1 MLQTLKSAYHG
12 GNGDDIFFS
21 AGWQNNINGGNG
33 ADTISYQTR
42 HQNNVI
48 GDEGVTIDLA
58 AGAAQTGA
66 SRFETLTSI
75 ENAIGSEL
83 ADRIGGTHGDN
94 LLGRLGGNDEVHG
107 FGGNDIIEGGFGA
120 DVMSGGTGADHFVYR
135 TARDS
140 SGGNFTPFL
149 VDVIADFSSAEG
161 DRVDLSLVPGS
172 DGFVFNGTADFSGR
186 GNGEIR
192 FADGLVFVDVD
203 GNASADLT
211 IQMNGVTTVSNT
223 DFLI

>member
-1 MLQTLKSAYHG
+1 MLQTLKSAYH
-12 GNGDDIFFS
+12 
-21 AGWQNNINGGNG
+21 
-33 ADTISYQTR
+33 
-42 HQNNVI
+42 
-48 GDEGVTIDLA
+48 
-58 AGAAQTGA
+58 
-66 SRFETLTSI
+66 
-75 ENAIGSEL
+75 
-83 ADRIGGTHGDN
+83 
-94 LLGRLGGNDEVHG
+94 
-107 FGGNDIIEGGFGA
+107 
-120 DVMSGGTGADHFVYR
+120 GGTGADHFVYR

-211 IQMNGVTTVSNT
+211 IQMIGVTTVSNT
-223 DFLI
+223 DQRFGLTTTRPLTPPSRIDFPRAGISASPCSEIIVSSLSIGRSVTMRFHASTRSP